1 MLVNSESERT
11 GYGQEH
17 DQTTRQYQK
26 RCHSFSAGAA
36 GENAAINEEDI
47 LNLKI
52 NLNIARDLTE
62 FLEISG

>member
-1 MLVNSESERT
+1 MNQKGPDMDKNMIRPPGNTRKDVIPFLQGRPERMLP
-11 GYGQEH
+11 
-17 DQTTRQYQK
+17 
-26 RCHSFSAGAA
+26 
-36 GENAAINEEDI
+36 INEEDI